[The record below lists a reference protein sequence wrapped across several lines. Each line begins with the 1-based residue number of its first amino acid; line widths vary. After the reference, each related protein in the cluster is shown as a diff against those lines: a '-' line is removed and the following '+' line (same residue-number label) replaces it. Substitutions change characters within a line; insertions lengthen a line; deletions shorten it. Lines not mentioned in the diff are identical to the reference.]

1 MKGKVIITDLTKV
14 FQAGSGSEKLVL
26 ENINL
31 TINPGEKIMLVGAS
45 GCGKSTALRMVA
57 GLEKKTSGSI
67 TLDGQEIISPSRD
80 LGVVF
85 QQSTLF
91 PWLTVKQNIFF
102 SRSLRVNMF
111 QSDKDIASAVYR
123 GNALIE
129 LMGLEQSKYLYPSQ
143 ISGGMQQRAN
153 IARAL
158 VSSPKVLLLDE
169 PFSALDSQ
177 TRDVM
182 HVITRHLFN
191 IEKTTVIFVTHD
203 VNEAL
208 KLGDR
213 IVVLSTNPGRID
225 SEFVTKN
232 LPRDFDG
239 IPIPDHPEVIQMQ
252 KNIKSRITQTSSIHV
267 SDELLQK
274 VASKSLYPDVL

>member
-1 MKGKVIITDLTKV
+1 MKGKVVITDLTKV
-14 FQAGSGSEKLVL
+14 FQAGSENEKLVL
-26 ENINL
+26 EKINL
-31 TINPGEKIMLVGAS
+31 TINPGEKLMLVGSS

-67 TLDGQEIISPSRD
+67 TLDGQEITSPSRD

-111 QSDKDIASAVYR
+111 QSDKDISSAVYR

-129 LMGLEQSKYLYPSQ
+129 LMGLEQSKHLYPSQ

-213 IVVLSTNPGRID
+213 IIVLSANPGRID
-225 SEFVTKN
+225 SEFETMS
-232 LPRDFDG
+232 LPRDSDG

-252 KNIKSRITQTSSIHV
+252 KNIKLRITQTSSIFV
-267 SDELLQK
+267 SDELLQR
-274 VASKSLYPDVL
+274 VATDNRKL